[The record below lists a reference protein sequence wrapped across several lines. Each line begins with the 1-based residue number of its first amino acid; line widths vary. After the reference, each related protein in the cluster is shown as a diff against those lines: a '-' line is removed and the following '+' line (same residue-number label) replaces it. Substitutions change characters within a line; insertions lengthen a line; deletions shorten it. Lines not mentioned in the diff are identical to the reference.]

1 MTISMPRMDRLPA
14 QERGVTIGDFLVPI
28 RVSERLHNR
37 ARHLALI
44 LLGTAIIAAQRP
56 GLHPH
61 AAGARSR
68 ARRSASCSRRA
79 RSASGAGLLATL
91 LYLALGAVGLPIF
104 AEGKHGIEWL
114 VGATGG
120 YLVGFVL
127 ASAIVGRLAELG
139 WDRNLLGS
147 IGAMVLGSA
156 RDLRGRRAVARV
168 RGLQGRPRGG
178 DRRRPDSVPALGRRE
193 AGACRRGLPGGLVV
207 RRAPPGRPLTQR
219 STASRAATIRR

>member
-44 LLGTAIIAAQRP
+44 LLGTATIALSAQVYIATQP
-56 GLHPH
+56 VPFTGQTFGVLLT
-61 AAGARSR
+61 AGALGF
-68 ARRSASCSRRA
+68 RR
-79 RSASGAGLLATL
+79 GLLATL

-104 AEGKHGIEWL
+104 AEGKHGVDWL
-114 VGATGG
+114 IGATGG
-120 YLVGFVL
+120 YLAGFVV

-147 IGAMVLGSA
+147 VGAMAIGSVAIYAVGVPWLAYRAFDGDLGQA
-156 RDLRGRRAVARV
+156 INVGMVPFLLFDALKLGLAAVAFPAAWWFVGRR
-168 RGLQGRPRGG
+168 PG
-178 DRRRPDSVPALGRRE
+178 DR
-193 AGACRRGLPGGLVV
+193 
-207 RRAPPGRPLTQR
+207 
-219 STASRAATIRR
+219 